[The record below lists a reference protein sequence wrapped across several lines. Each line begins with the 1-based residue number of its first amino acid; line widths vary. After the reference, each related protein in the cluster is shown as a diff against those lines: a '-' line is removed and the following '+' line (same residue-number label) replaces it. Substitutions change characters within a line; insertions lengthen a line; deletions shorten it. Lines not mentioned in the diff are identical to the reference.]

1 MENSEIVDALSGV
14 WYLATS
20 EDEQPH
26 VRPLD
31 KAAEVGGKVY
41 FGTARNKKM
50 FEQILANPKVEVY
63 ALNEFGACRFMAEA
77 YEEEDEAVAKEAFE
91 KMEKP
96 YDEEN
101 SVAVRLEKIQKV

>member
-14 WYLATS
+14 WYLATT
-20 EDEQPH
+20 EDDQPH

-31 KAAEVGGKVY
+31 KAAEVDGKVY
-41 FGTARNKKM
+41 CGTARTKKM
-50 FEQILANPKVEVY
+50 FAQILENPKVEVY

-77 YEEEDEAVAKEAFE
+77 YEEEDEAVAKKAFE

-96 YDEEN
+96 MDEN
-101 SVAVRLEKIQKV
+101 SVAVRFEKIRKA

>member
-20 EDEQPH
+20 EEDQPH

-31 KAAEVGGKVY
+31 KAAEVDGKVY
-41 FGTARNKKM
+41 CGTSRAKKM
-50 FEQILANPKVEVY
+50 FAQILENPKVEVY

-77 YEEEDEAVAKEAFE
+77 YEEEDEDVTKEAFE
-91 KMEKP
+91 KMGKP
-96 YDEEN
+96 MDEN
-101 SVAVRLEKIQKV
+101 SVAVRFEKIRKV

>member
-14 WYLATS
+14 WYLATA
-20 EDEQPH
+20 EDAQPH

-41 FGTARNKKM
+41 FGTARSKKM
-50 FEQILANPKVEVY
+50 FEQILANPKVEVF

-77 YEEEDEAVAKEAFE
+77 FEEEDEKVAEEAFE

-96 YDEEN
+96 MDEN
-101 SVAVRLEKIQKV
+101 SVAVRLDNIKKV